1 MKKPLVSNIIILLA
15 GLLIGAVFMYVITGI
30 GSKDSNTQGEF
41 LSIDTTQFGSAVDK
55 TNKKVKSDKKS
66 MERGTETN
74 SEIEDDFSLTED
86 TTDINFGEE
95 DFDIV
100 SERMLARKNM
110 SIQLTGPDTLGVED
124 LLNLRVDSYGTNIV
138 VEFWESPLDL
148 IGYELTYG
156 RLKLFG
162 FNSNDP
168 MRISRDY
175 NSDKL
180 RVQMGEN
187 AGSMTLVL
195 DKTNR
200 FKSIL
205 LR

>member
-15 GLLIGAVFMYVITGI
+15 GLLIGAVFMYVIIGI

-41 LSIDTTQFGSAVDK
+41 MSIETTQFESAVDK
-55 TNKKVKSDKKS
+55 ANKKVKSDKKPV
-66 MERGTETN
+66 ERDADTNTETD
-74 SEIEDDFSLTED
+74 DDFSLTED
-86 TTDINFGEE
+86 TTDINLGEE

-124 LLNLRVDSYGTNIV
+124 LLNLRVDSYGANIV

-168 MRISRDY
+168 IRISRDY